1 MSQTTLGT
9 GSERRP
15 GTGGQDVAVVF
26 ASRVALILLNIAM
39 QGVLAHLLLPEGR
52 GSYAVC
58 VAFATSLGLFCTP
71 GAEEGAQQLVMTNRG
86 SVSQAVATA
95 AVICLAGS
103 AVGAAFALAAMQ
115 ADVGLFQKAQAQ
127 SFHLSLG
134 VIPLLAFSTAI
145 EHQLV
150 GLRRFGRLAV
160 FLLLRSAVSLVA
172 IVLLVRQLGFGVDG
186 ALAAFAAGH
195 ALMIVLCLVDLR
207 RHCGLAAAWPRR
219 TSMAFILGYGL
230 KFHLA
235 RLRFG
240 LGPHLGIV
248 VLGLWASST
257 EIGLFAV
264 ASALMFGFAII
275 SHSVGHALLP
285 RLAAREAERAAAPRA
300 SAPRTG
306 IDDAQRMPALVAC
319 CLRLVFVVTAAAVLP
334 LLLASTPLIRILF
347 SSAFLA
353 AVPLLWLLAPGILAN
368 ACCGIFVTYFKAVNA
383 PLLCSRSLWLG
394 WCVELGALVALF
406 PVVGIAAAP
415 LSVTLGGVCSL
426 FILGSAFRRRTA
438 LSWRDILLPRR
449 DDAAFLRSAASAAAR
464 AAIGERR
471 TVNRSRRRSA
481 P

>member
-1 MSQTTLGT
+1 MSRTTLGT

-15 GTGGQDVAVVF
+15 GTGGQDVAIVF
-26 ASRVALILLNIAM
+26 ASRAALILFNIAM
-39 QGVLAHLLLPEGR
+39 QGALAHLLLPEGR

-95 AVICLAGS
+95 AAICLAGS
-103 AVGAAFALAAMQ
+103 VVGAVLALAAMQ
-115 ADVGLFQKAQAQ
+115 TDVGLFQNAQAQ

-160 FLLLRSAVSLVA
+160 FLLLRSAVSLAA
-172 IVLLVRQLGFGVDG
+172 IVLLVRQLGLGVDG

-195 ALMIVLCLVDLR
+195 ALMIALCLGDLR
-207 RHCGLAAAWPRR
+207 RHCGLAAAWPVR

-248 VLGLWASST
+248 VLGLWASSA

-285 RLAAREAERAAAPRA
+285 RLAAHEAERSAPPRA
-300 SAPRTG
+300 PGTG
-306 IDDAQRMPALVAC
+306 ATDDAQRMPALVAR
-319 CLRLVFVVTAAAVLP
+319 CLRLVFVVTVGAVLA
-334 LLLASTPLIRILF
+334 LLLASAPLIRVLF
-347 SSAFLA
+347 SPAFLA
-353 AVPLLWLLAPGILAN
+353 AAPLLWLLAPGILAN

-394 WCVELGALVALF
+394 WCVELAALVALF

-415 LSVTLGGVCSL
+415 LSVTLGGLCSL
-426 FILGSAFRRRTA
+426 VLLGSAFRRRTA

-449 DDAAFLRSAASAAAR
+449 DDAAFLRSATIAAAR
-464 AAIGERR
+464 AAIGERGAS
-471 TVNRSRRRSA
+471 RSRRRHSA

>member
-1 MSQTTLGT
+1 MGQSRLGT
-9 GSERRP
+9 GSEDRP

-26 ASRVALILLNIAM
+26 ASRAALILLNIAM
-39 QGVLAHLLLPEGR
+39 QGVLAHLLLPDGR

-58 VAFATSLGLFCTP
+58 VAFATSLGLLCTP
-71 GAEEGAQQLVMTNRG
+71 GAEEGAQQFVMTSRG

-103 AVGAAFALAAMQ
+103 AVGAVLALAAMQ

-160 FLLLRSAVSLVA
+160 FLLLRSTVSLA
-172 IVLLVRQLGFGVDG
+172 ATLLLVRQLGFGVDG

-207 RHCGLAAAWPRR
+207 RHCGLAAAWPGRA
-219 TSMAFILGYGL
+219 SMAFILGYGL

-235 RLRFG
+235 RIRFG

-248 VLGLWASST
+248 VLGLWASSA

-264 ASALMFGFAII
+264 ASALMFGFAVI

-285 RLAAREAERAAAPRA
+285 RLAAREAERSAAPRA
-300 SAPRTG
+300 SAPPTG
-306 IDDAQRMPALVAC
+306 ATGDAQRMPALVAC
-319 CLRLVFVVTAAAVLP
+319 CLRLVFVVTAAAVLA

-347 SSAFLA
+347 SPAFLA
-353 AVPLLWLLAPGILAN
+353 AAPLLWLLAPGILAN

-415 LSVTLGGVCSL
+415 LSVTLGGVCGL

-438 LSWRDILLPRR
+438 LSWRDILVPRR
-449 DDAAFLRSAASAAAR
+449 DDAAFLRAATIAAAR
-464 AAIGERR
+464 AATGERR
-471 TVNRSRRRSA
+471 
-481 P
+481 

>member
-1 MSQTTLGT
+1 MGRSRLGT

-26 ASRVALILLNIAM
+26 ASRAALILLNIAM
-39 QGVLAHLLLPEGR
+39 QGVLAHLLLPDGR

-58 VAFATSLGLFCTP
+58 VAFATSLGLLCTP
-71 GAEEGAQQLVMTNRG
+71 GAEEGAQQFVMTSREG
-86 SVSQAVATA
+86 VSQAVATA
-95 AVICLAGS
+95 AAICLAGS
-103 AVGAAFALAAMQ
+103 AVGAVLALAAMQ
-115 ADVGLFQKAQAQ
+115 TDVGLFQKAQAE

-134 VIPLLAFSTAI
+134 IIPLLAFSTAI

-160 FLLLRSAVSLVA
+160 FLLLRSAVSLA
-172 IVLLVRQLGFGVDG
+172 ATLLLVERLEFGVDG

-195 ALMIVLCLVDLR
+195 ALMIALCLGDLR

-219 TSMAFILGYGL
+219 ASMAFILGYGL

-235 RLRFG
+235 RLRLG

-248 VLGLWASST
+248 VLGLWASSA

-264 ASALMFGFAII
+264 ASALMFGFAVI

-300 SAPRTG
+300 SGLRTG
-306 IDDAQRMPALVAC
+306 ATDDAGRMPALVAC
-319 CLRLVFVVTAAAVLP
+319 CLRLVFVVTAAAVLA

-353 AVPLLWLLAPGILAN
+353 AAPLLWLLAPGILAN
-368 ACCGIFVTYFKAVNA
+368 ACCGIFVTYFKAMNA

-394 WCVELGALVALF
+394 WCVELAALVALF

-426 FILGSAFRRRTA
+426 FLLGSAFQSRTA
-438 LSWRDILLPRR
+438 LSWRDILVPRR
-449 DDAAFLRSAASAAAR
+449 EDAAFLHAAASAAAR
-464 AAIGERR
+464 AATGERR
-471 TVNRSRRRSA
+471 G
-481 P
+481 

>member
-1 MSQTTLGT
+1 MSRTKLGT
-9 GSERRP
+9 GSDRRP
-15 GTGGQDVAVVF
+15 RTGGQDVAVVF
-26 ASRVALILLNIAM
+26 ASRAALILLNIAM
-39 QGVLAHLLLPEGR
+39 QGVLAHLLLPDGR

-58 VAFATSLGLFCTP
+58 VAFATSLGLLCTP
-71 GAEEGAQQLVMTNRG
+71 GAEEGAQQFVMTGRER
-86 SVSQAVATA
+86 VSQAVSTA
-95 AVICLAGS
+95 AAICLAGS
-103 AVGAAFALAAMQ
+103 AAGAALALAAMQ
-115 ADVGLFQKAQAQ
+115 TDVGLFQKAHAQ

-145 EHQLV
+145 EHQLL

-160 FLLLRSAVSLVA
+160 FLLLRSAVSLA
-172 IVLLVRQLGFGVDG
+172 ATVLLVRQLGFGVDG
-186 ALAAFAAGH
+186 ALAAFAASH
-195 ALMIVLCLVDLR
+195 ALMIALCLGDLR
-207 RHCGLAAAWPRR
+207 RHCGLTAAWPRR
-219 TSMAFILGYGL
+219 GSMAFILGYGL

-248 VLGLWASST
+248 VLGLWASSA

-264 ASALMFGFAII
+264 ASALMFGFAVI

-285 RLAAREAERAAAPRA
+285 RLAAREAERSAAPRA
-300 SAPRTG
+300 PGTG
-306 IDDAQRMPALVAC
+306 ATDDAQWMPALVAC
-319 CLRLVFVVTAAAVLP
+319 CLRLVFVVTAAAVLA

-353 AVPLLWLLAPGILAN
+353 AAPLLWLLAPGILAN

-394 WCVELGALVALF
+394 WCVELAALVALF

-415 LSVTLGGVCSL
+415 LSVTLGGVCGL
-426 FILGSAFRRRTA
+426 LLLGSAFQSRTA

-449 DDAAFLRSAASAAAR
+449 DDAAFLRAAAGAAAR

-471 TVNRSRRRSA
+471 ASRSRRRRSA